1 MKPKVVSLRTS
12 IKFVKFLAKLFRKKD
27 RIHNSLVPGMREVEL
42 LTIEKDN
49 KGILYKKNFMPI
61 HSTT

>member
-42 LTIEKDN
+42 LTIER
-49 KGILYKKNFMPI
+49 
-61 HSTT
+61 